1 MNLSLFNHN
10 SCFFCL
16 HLGMDEKIIFYI
28 VLGIVYFIFNALKK
42 KKPENESGSDYPQP
56 SPQDNKPQPVSFE
69 DLLREI
75 TEGKQPQ
82 KFPESP
88 VNQNKPEDRKPLPKP
103 KPAYVDYDDDLEEE
117 EKNLERVDF
126 DDERSNK
133 AYEEAK
139 RMAFHR
145 PSLEET
151 LKLENVNTTF
161 GRFKEFEKKEKS
173 PMTDYL
179 KDLRDPKGFKKA
191 FILSE
196 VLNRKHF

>member
-1 MNLSLFNHN
+1 MLIFWL
-10 SCFFCL
+10 L
-16 HLGMDEKIIFYI
+16 LGMDEKIIFYI
-28 VLGIVYFIFNALKK
+28 ILGIVYFIFNALKK
-42 KKPENESGSDYPQP
+42 KKPENEPGPDHPQ
-56 SPQDNKPQPVSFE
+56 SRPQTNKPQPVSFE

-75 TEGKQPQ
+75 TEGKQPE

-88 VNQNKPEDRKPLPKP
+88 VNQQKTEYRQPLPKP
-103 KPAYVDYDDDLEEE
+103 QPAYVDYDDDLEEE
-117 EKNLERVDF
+117 EKSLEKTSF

-139 RMAFHR
+139 KLAFYR

-151 LKLENVNTTF
+151 MKLDQVNTTF
-161 GRFKEFEKKEKS
+161 GRFKEFEKKPDSGILYE
-173 PMTDYL
+173 YV

-191 FILSE
+191 LILSE

>member
-1 MNLSLFNHN
+1 
-10 SCFFCL
+10 
-16 HLGMDEKIIFYI
+16 MDEKIIFYI
-28 VLGIVYFIFNALKK
+28 VLGLIYFIVNALKK
-42 KKPENESGSDYPQP
+42 KKPENEPGPDRPQ
-56 SPQDNKPQPVSFE
+56 SRPQTNKPQPVTFE

-75 TEGKQPQ
+75 TEGKQPE

-88 VNQNKPEDRKPLPKP
+88 INQQKTEYRQPHP

-117 EKNLERVDF
+117 ERSLEKTSF

-139 RMAFHR
+139 RMAFNR

-151 LKLENVNTTF
+151 LKLDQVNTTF
-161 GRFKEFEKKEKS
+161 GRFKEFEKKQNS
-173 PMTDYL
+173 GVLFDYV

-191 FILSE
+191 LILSE

>member
-1 MNLSLFNHN
+1 ME
-10 SCFFCL
+10 
-16 HLGMDEKIIFYI
+16 GKIIYYI
-28 VLGIVYFIFNALKK
+28 ILGVIYIIYTIAKK
-42 KKPENESGSDYPQP
+42 KKPENESGPQQ
-56 SPQDNKPQPVSFE
+56 PQSRPQTNKPQPVSFE

-75 TEGKQPQ
+75 TEGKQQQ

-88 VNQNKPEDRKPLPKP
+88 VSQQKTEYRQPLPKP

-117 EKNLERVDF
+117 EKSLEKTNF

-133 AYEEAK
+133 AYEDAK
-139 RMAFHR
+139 RMAFNR

-151 LKLENVNTTF
+151 MKLDQVNTTF
-161 GRFKEFEKKEKS
+161 GRFKEFEKKEE
-173 PMTDYL
+173 TGLLAEYV

-191 FILSE
+191 LILSE